1 MIDLSPTQAASRI
14 TALLA
19 AHESRTLD
27 FKRIGTKHNKTI
39 ETICAFANT
48 DGGIIAMGVAD
59 PKELKPGAKLAT
71 RLFGIE
77 ENPES
82 FDDLRRLVMQ
92 RFAPP
97 IAGLHWMRLAC
108 TLQNGQPGHVV
119 MLRVEKSD
127 QVHSVVGNG
136 TSTRMDASN
145 RELSAA
151 EITDLS

>member
-59 PKELKPGAKLAT
+59 PKE
-71 RLFGIE
+71 
-77 ENPES
+77 
-82 FDDLRRLVMQ
+82 
-92 RFAPP
+92 
-97 IAGLHWMRLAC
+97 
-108 TLQNGQPGHVV
+108 
-119 MLRVEKSD
+119 
-127 QVHSVVGNG
+127 
-136 TSTRMDASN
+136 
-145 RELSAA
+145 
-151 EITDLS
+151 